1 MSNVRLAVDN
11 MGAQHRDRLKVR
23 NTALDLL
30 LKKEKEDAKK
40 EVENIDKKWPRADVR
55 G

>member
-1 MSNVRLAVDN
+1 